1 MSKAKK
7 VNQEAILKQI
17 AQLQELLEL
26 DKKRQVVEPLQSQL
40 FEMLLEDEA
49 YAESI
54 KYFVVTNLHKF
65 NKTEQRKLIK
75 YYDWLPKEEQK
86 VMVNADTPQQPSAV
100 QESLT
105 PEEEYL
111 LRSHSF

>member
-49 YAESI
+49 YAESV
-54 KYFVVTNLHKF
+54 KHFVVINLHKF
-65 NKTEQRKLIK
+65 NKAEQRKLIK

-86 VMVNADTPQQPSAV
+86 VMVDKVKDIPMSTVMAEMLLA
-100 QESLT
+100 
-105 PEEEYL
+105 PEDEQGVL
-111 LRSHSF
+111 L